1 MPDVGDVVTARL
13 TVAPYDS
20 STSAVLVVTAPD
32 GTLSTPVTS
41 TVDGG
46 QTWTAPLTYTAAGVW
61 LLRWTVTGTGA
72 SVENQQIAV
81 APTPGAGLTGHS
93 YATTTQLAN
102 QLQAAPPLDAARQLV
117 DASKA
122 LDDALL
128 TAVYDTDSAGMPTD
142 PDVQAAFAEA
152 VCDIVDWWDE
162 TGDELGVDSDWQ
174 SVSAG
179 PVSMS
184 RGSNSNSAQPVG
196 NGHLPP
202 RAAAA
207 LRRLPPEKLRLGMVA
222 TPW

>member
-1 MPDVGDVVTARL
+1 MPDVGDVVTAQL
-13 TVAPYDS
+13 LVAPYDA
-20 STSAVLVVTAPD
+20 TTTATLAVTAPD
-32 GTLSTPVTS
+32 GTVSTPVTS
-41 TVDGG
+41 TVDSG

-72 SVENQQIAV
+72 SVEIEQVSV
-81 APTPGAGLTGHS
+81 APTPGAGLTGRS

-102 QLQAAPPLDAARQLV
+102 QLQAAPPLDAVRQLA
-117 DASKA
+117 DASKS

-152 VCDIVDWWDE
+152 VCAIVDWWDE
-162 TGDELGVDSDWQ
+162 TGDELGADGDWQ

-184 RGSNSNSAQPVG
+184 RGSNSISAQPVA
-196 NGHLPP
+196 NGYLPP
-202 RAAAA
+202 RAASA
-207 LRRLPPEKLRLGMVA
+207 LRRLPSEKLRLGVVA